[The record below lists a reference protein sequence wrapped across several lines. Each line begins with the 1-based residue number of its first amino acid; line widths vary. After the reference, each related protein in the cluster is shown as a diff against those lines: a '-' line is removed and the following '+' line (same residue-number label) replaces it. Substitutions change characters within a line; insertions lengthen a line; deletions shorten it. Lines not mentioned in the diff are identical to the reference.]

1 MNINDM
7 VSPDG
12 FYSLWCIPSKAEV
25 VSVLVG
31 KYGNLKKSLSV
42 ETAEKLVEANIVKD
56 GSLGVERSVFTEAGI
71 NFNFVGTWIDIK
83 LLPSG
88 AVEVLERMKEAKC
101 EGYAYLKAKL
111 GMSIM
116 HQVGNTMNHRENK

>member
-12 FYSLWCIPSKAEV
+12 FYSLWCMPSRAEV

-31 KYGNLKKSLSV
+31 KYGNLRKPLSV
-42 ETAEKLVEANIVKD
+42 EAAERLVEANIVND
-56 GSLGVERSVFTEAGI
+56 GSLGVEISAFTEAGI
-71 NFNFVGTWIDIK
+71 SFNFVGTWIDVK
-83 LLPSG
+83 SLPSG
-88 AVEVLERMKEAKC
+88 AVEVLEQMKEAKC

-116 HQVGNTMNHRENK
+116 H